1 MEAVHTHREKRCED
15 AVLLA
20 SKLKEGATSQ
30 GMPQP
35 LETGKGKEMDSPLKP
50 PGGTQPQVALGL

>member
-35 LETGKGKEMDSPLKP
+35 LETGKGKEMDLLLEKNIAD
-50 PGGTQPQVALGL
+50 TFTLAY